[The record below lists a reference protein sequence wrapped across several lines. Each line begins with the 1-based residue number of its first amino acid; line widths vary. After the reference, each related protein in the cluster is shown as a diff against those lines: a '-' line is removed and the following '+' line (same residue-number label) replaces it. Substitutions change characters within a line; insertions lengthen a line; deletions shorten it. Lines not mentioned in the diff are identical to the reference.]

1 MREAEGSGGT
11 FFDGMSHEQM
21 LAWLD
26 QANAGV
32 VSGAAERLKSAAD
45 EIEKIAGELKV
56 RPQWVSWKGSG
67 ADAFRTWAA
76 DLAAATLHL
85 SDFSRESGTWLGHAS
100 DSIAL
105 AQSTVPRDIPTATA
119 NLAAARAAHNDPDAA
134 GVASKSSSELAALA
148 ADREVVRLEA
158 ASEMTKLA
166 QSYAWSAA
174 QLNSL
179 ERPKLPPP
187 PKAFVPTDV
196 SSVDGWNDQAR
207 SGGSIGAAPSAA
219 AVHSSGESGA
229 AGVSPSSRASGT
241 HTSLPHVSGENLPP
255 VRTAIDSVGTV
266 PQQTPVDV
274 SRGPADPGPG
284 RTTTP
289 QVGPMPLVP
298 GGGPVVA
305 QGRVPGVGRVPMAPV
320 VQGGTGATAPIGRV
334 PNVSGGASTGHGIV
348 GGRPVLPSEGRPT
361 GAIPRG
367 TVVGGEGTPARGPM
381 GPVGQT
387 PGMANSVGRGAG
399 APGKSPAVR
408 PVTSSGGVV
417 GGHPAPNSGVV
428 GGSSGRQQPGRPGT
442 RSPSSGAN
450 GVGGTG
456 PHNAITGGTANAV
469 RSGEGHGATGTAA
482 RRSSATPP
490 PNARSGNSRPYGVT
504 EDEETWRRNQRPSV
518 PPVID

>member
-187 PKAFVPTDV
+187 P
-196 SSVDGWNDQAR
+196 
-207 SGGSIGAAPSAA
+207 
-219 AVHSSGESGA
+219 
-229 AGVSPSSRASGT
+229 
-241 HTSLPHVSGENLPP
+241 
-255 VRTAIDSVGTV
+255 
-266 PQQTPVDV
+266 
-274 SRGPADPGPG
+274 
-284 RTTTP
+284 
-289 QVGPMPLVP
+289 
-298 GGGPVVA
+298 
-305 QGRVPGVGRVPMAPV
+305 
-320 VQGGTGATAPIGRV
+320 
-334 PNVSGGASTGHGIV
+334 
-348 GGRPVLPSEGRPT
+348 
-361 GAIPRG
+361 
-367 TVVGGEGTPARGPM
+367 
-381 GPVGQT
+381 
-387 PGMANSVGRGAG
+387 
-399 APGKSPAVR
+399 
-408 PVTSSGGVV
+408 
-417 GGHPAPNSGVV
+417 
-428 GGSSGRQQPGRPGT
+428 
-442 RSPSSGAN
+442 
-450 GVGGTG
+450 
-456 PHNAITGGTANAV
+456 
-469 RSGEGHGATGTAA
+469 
-482 RRSSATPP
+482 
-490 PNARSGNSRPYGVT
+490 
-504 EDEETWRRNQRPSV
+504 
-518 PPVID
+518 